1 VEVVGHVA
9 QVAESNGSAMG
20 NLDQLGDLLER
31 HNVDR
36 VVISAGFQPAELDRV
51 VGECL
56 MHGAAVSVVP
66 RTLSQLDY
74 RVSSRTVLGWPML
87 ELQVP
92 RMHLL
97 QVVLKR
103 SFDVLASAAALTLL
117 GPLMVV
123 LAVAV
128 KLDTPG
134 PVLFRQRR
142 LGVGGRAF
150 TIYKFRSMRADAE
163 TVLRADPVL
172 YQKYLENDYKLPP
185 EEDPRVSRLGR
196 FLRRSSLDELPQLLN
211 VMVGDMSLVGP
222 RPIVPAEIKEYGS
235 QAPTFLGVK
244 PGVTGHWQVSGRSN
258 VGYPE
263 RAELDVNYVLGWSL
277 GMDLKILFL
286 TIPAVLARRGAH

>member
-1 VEVVGHVA
+1 
-9 QVAESNGSAMG
+9 
-20 NLDQLGDLLER
+20 
-31 HNVDR
+31 
-36 VVISAGFQPAELDRV
+36 
-51 VGECL
+51 
-56 MHGAAVSVVP
+56 VVP
-66 RTLSQLDY
+66 RTLSKLDY

-92 RMHLL
+92 RLHLL
-97 QVVLKR
+97 QVLLKR
-103 SFDVLASAAALTLL
+103 SFDIAASAAALTLL
-117 GPLMVV
+117 APLMMA

-172 YQKYLENDYKLPP
+172 YQKYLDNDYKLPP
-185 EEDPRVSRLGR
+185 EEDPRVSPLGR
-196 FLRRSSLDELPQLLN
+196 FLRRSSLDELPQLVN
-211 VMVGDMSLVGP
+211 VLLGDMSLVGP

-277 GMDLKILFL
+277 SVDLKILCR